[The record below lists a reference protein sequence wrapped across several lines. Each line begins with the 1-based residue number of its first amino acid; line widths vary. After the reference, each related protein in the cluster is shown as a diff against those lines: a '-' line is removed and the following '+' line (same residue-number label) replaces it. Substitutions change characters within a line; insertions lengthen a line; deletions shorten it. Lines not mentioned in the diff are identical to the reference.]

1 MKAIHPKLNDEA
13 RATLALAEREARGLR
28 HGYVGTEHVLLALL
42 QTGGDDLAMLLR
54 IMGLSPDGVR
64 QEIARIVTP
73 GPQDA
78 APAANAP
85 LPLTPRV
92 SRSIE
97 SAAAIVA
104 SIGQKQIGT
113 KHLLLGLFKES
124 DGIAA
129 KVMLN
134 LGLKPDDVRAE
145 MLKVRLGQ
153 MRIVERVVRPVHAGT
168 PRKLKMREELLA
180 HVSEIYDQELAR
192 LNDPPAAMA
201 ETTAR
206 FGDPSELT
214 AQFQRSLSTSDRLS
228 YHLERWFG
236 WRAPE
241 SAARYTLRVAGQV
254 FIAIAAVCA
263 VLAVGAFF
271 DAGRDVAA
279 TWRAIR
285 PAVGILLVAPVD
297 MFLLGWLYFKTRD
310 AIFGPTW
317 SRKSLMR
324 AVLCQALAAV
334 ITIVSVIALTAL
346 AQGELRATVPLLE
359 RSSLAATAVVGMSL
373 FYMRRSGPSEI
384 AHTIWA
390 SLELKTD
397 DRAIAG

>member
-54 IMGLSPDGVR
+54 IMGLSADSVR

-73 GPQDA
+73 GPQDG
-78 APAANAP
+78 APAADAP

-129 KVMLN
+129 KVMFN

-153 MRIVERVVRPVHAGT
+153 MRIVERIVRPVHAGT

-180 HVSEIYDQELAR
+180 HVSEVYDQELAR
-192 LNDPPAAMA
+192 VNDPAAAMA
-201 ETTAR
+201 ETTTRLGEA
-206 FGDPSELT
+206 SELT
-214 AQFQRSLSTSDRLS
+214 AQFQRSLSVSDRLS

-241 SAARYTLRVAGQV
+241 SAARYTLRVAAQV
-254 FIAIAAVCA
+254 FIAISAVCA
-263 VLAVGAFF
+263 VLAVAAFF
-271 DAGRDVAA
+271 DTGRDVVA

-285 PAVGILLVAPVD
+285 PAIAILIVAPVD

-317 SRKSLMR
+317 SRKSLGR

-334 ITIVSVIALTAL
+334 ITIVSVTAFAFL
-346 AQGELRATVPLLE
+346 VTGEIRATVPLLE
-359 RSSLAATAVVGMSL
+359 RAGIAAAAVVVSL
-373 FYMRRSGPSEI
+373 LLQMRLSGPSEI

-390 SLELKTD
+390 SLDLKPN